1 MAELMKRKQVRVY
14 LTPDMEKTLS
24 TMAAA
29 IESLSETDIMT
40 TLLAA
45 GLKAC
50 ARNDYRM
57 PLPLKF
63 TITEDYSRL
72 NEPTKETPYAKRK

>member
-1 MAELMKRKQVRVY
+1 MAEILKRKQVRVN
-14 LTPDMEKTLS
+14 LS
-24 TMAAA
+24 IEAEEQLSKLHSA

-40 TLLAA
+40 TILAA

-50 ARNDYRM
+50 AQNGYRM

-63 TITEDYSRL
+63 KIADETKPASR
-72 NEPTKETPYAKRK
+72 R